1 MSMGGFSNGVFLT
14 LVKLMSIFND
24 FLLLSKTFSM
34 SLT

>member
-14 LVKLMSIFND
+14 SVKLMSIFNG
-24 FLLLSKTFSM
+24 LLLPSKTFSM